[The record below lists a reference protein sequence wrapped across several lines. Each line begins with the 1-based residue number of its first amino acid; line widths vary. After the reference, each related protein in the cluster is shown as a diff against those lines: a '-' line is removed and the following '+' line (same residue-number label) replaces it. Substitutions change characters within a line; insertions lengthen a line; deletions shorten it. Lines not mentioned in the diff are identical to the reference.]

1 MLTENTIIDLNT
13 RKELFTC
20 IHRKTIL
27 GKMNFSHRP
36 GVNRAQ
42 FAKRIPSHPHTRQ
55 RECIKGIKEK
65 QHRAFLY
72 FLQTDCRHL
81 PPRLL
86 RILLVKRDPGLKAS
100 PAVAVSQ
107 AGPEATTSYYQSCF
121 SFPEVVRNKEGQFMV
136 TSAKIVFPAS
146 QRYESLKREA

>member
-65 QHRAFLY
+65 QHRAFEVLASGKVEAAIDFQY
-72 FLQTDCRHL
+72 IVVVTYHLQ
-81 PPRLL
+81 
-86 RILLVKRDPGLKAS
+86 RIA
-100 PAVAVSQ
+100 
-107 AGPEATTSYYQSCF
+107 
-121 SFPEVVRNKEGQFMV
+121 
-136 TSAKIVFPAS
+136 
-146 QRYESLKREA
+146 